1 MSDIYLKENGLEC
14 CKAEQATRESILA
27 EAARIVTTDRESDYG
42 SPEDSFGLI
51 AELWQPYIKSRCV
64 GIGADVCI
72 EPDDVAVLM
81 ALLKIARIATGHY
94 KEDSYIDACGY
105 IACGAEIAGREAE

>member
-1 MSDIYLKENGLEC
+1 MSDIYLKENGLDC
-14 CKAEQATRESILA
+14 GKPGTATRELILA
-27 EAARIVTTDRESDYG
+27 EAARIVTTDREQQYS

-51 AELWQPYIKSRCV
+51 ADLWTSYFSAAGENTVKFY
-64 GIGADVCI
+64 ADN
-72 EPDDVAVLM
+72 VAMMM

-105 IACGAEIAGREAE
+105 IACGAEIAGRDAE